1 MKPKRGCYHRML
13 GHCDMLFHNFPYR
26 ASLTFV
32 VSLGATCAAYAA
44 ETEPHTVSAAPKSV
58 VQKPASQKSH
68 AAVST
73 PQSKPSALEEI
84 TVRSNKRA
92 QQVNTTPASV
102 VALSG
107 KTLQTTGV
115 RDALSLARDIPGLM
129 AESTS
134 GSTNPRYRLRGIGT
148 NDFSANMTTAV
159 GVSED
164 DVFLDS
170 GASQGTPIY
179 DLDHVE
185 VFRGPQ
191 GTLQGKNT
199 TAGMVSYYTKK
210 PTNTLD
216 GYVRGTAGNYGL
228 WGEEGAIGGPIIKDK
243 LMARFAIVNR
253 RMDGQY
259 YNGSHK
265 NPTGGYQYYDMRG
278 QILAKPTDNF
288 SILIKAHLGRN
299 RTEVPIDHVG
309 LLEGGTDA
317 QGYAQTSR
325 RDIQN
330 NGRTDATTRRAGL
343 SATARYDFAG
353 GWSLSN
359 IFALEWNHFNVFSD
373 DDASPAAVDYQENIG
388 GVARVLSNEI
398 RVASPQNKKIR
409 YIGGVYYLRNMTQS
423 FSQQP
428 LYSPIDFGVNGNAS
442 SFNIN
447 TQDAAVFS
455 ALSFD
460 LTRRLTLDIGG
471 RFTSET
477 RSANGEAWAY
487 TTQSSNP
494 YDTSSRA
501 LTYINTSTGTFIDP
515 ATGESLSGPPLK
527 KTFNRDSE
535 DASLKYRFS
544 HGITGY
550 LRYARGFRTGNYN
563 TYVATASDFS
573 LYNPEVLTDYEG
585 GVKARLWRG
594 KAQLNLSG
602 FHYDYNNMQVTI
614 LQNTGTHTTNAA
626 RAVSNGFEFE
636 GQVRPTDNLFGS
648 FGVSYQDAH
657 YTSFRNASAPT
668 PFNGGNPV
676 DLSGQPLERA
686 PHVTTNFLLS
696 YKIPVSFGD
705 FTLQTDW
712 RYTSRYRFQA
722 WSDVHPATP
731 AAFLSSPQTQAL
743 VRNAFSQKPVIT
755 GNVRIAWHSVD
766 EKTEVA
772 VWLHNITNQMTYTN
786 AFGEFFN
793 RNISRY
799 PGDLR
804 SFGFEVMRSL

>member
-1 MKPKRGCYHRML
+1 MVHTPFTHRI
-13 GHCDMLFHNFPYR
+13 
-26 ASLTFV
+26 TFALV
-32 VSLGATCAAYAA
+32 LSTGTVYAA
-44 ETEPHTVSAAPKSV
+44 SAAQQSLPSAQQQAKANAPKTAPRPTAA
-58 VQKPASQKSH
+58 KPAVAQ
-68 AAVST
+68 ATA
-73 PQSKPSALEEI
+73 PQNTGKLEEI

-92 QQVNTTPASV
+92 QQANTTPASI

-115 RDALSLARDIPGLM
+115 RDALSLARDVPGLM
-129 AESTS
+129 AETTS
-134 GSTNPRYRLRGIGT
+134 GSANPRYRLRGIGT

-170 GASQGTPIY
+170 GASQGVPIY

-210 PTNTLD
+210 PTNKLD

-228 WGEEGAIGGPIIKDK
+228 WGEEGALGGPIIKDK

-253 RMDGQY
+253 DYDGQY

-278 QILAKPTDNF
+278 QILAKPVDNL
-288 SILIKAHLGRN
+288 SILVKMHLGRN
-299 RTEVPIDHVG
+299 KTKVPIDHVG
-309 LLEGGTDA
+309 LLPGGEDA
-317 QGYAQTSR
+317 QGYTQTSTR
-325 RDIQN
+325 NIQN

-343 SATARYDFAG
+343 SVNAKYDFEN
-353 GWSLSN
+353 GWSLAN

-373 DDASPAAVDYQENIG
+373 DDASPAPVDYQENIG
-388 GVARVLSNEI
+388 GVARVLSNEV
-398 RVASPQNKKIR
+398 RVVSPQNKKIR
-409 YIGGVYYLRNMTQS
+409 YVGGVYYMRNLTQS
-423 FSQQP
+423 YSQQP
-428 LYSPIDFGVNGNAS
+428 LYSPIDSSFGTGGNAS
-442 SFNIN
+442 SFNIS

-460 LTRRLTLDIGG
+460 LTSRLTLDIGG

-487 TTQSSNP
+487 NTDPSNP
-494 YDTSSRA
+494 YNTSNRA
-501 LTYINTSTGTFIDP
+501 LTYINTSTNTYLNP
-515 ATGESLSGPPLK
+515 NTGQAMVGPPLS
-527 KTFNRDSE
+527 KTFNKDSE
-535 DASLKYRFS
+535 DASLKYRIAP
-544 HGITGY
+544 GIIAY

-563 TYVATASDFS
+563 TYVATTSDFS
-573 LYNPEVLTDYEG
+573 LYNPEELTDYEG
-585 GVKARLWRG
+585 GVKARIWGG

-626 RAVSNGFEFE
+626 QAVSNGFEFE
-636 GQVRPTDNLFGS
+636 GQARPLQNLFGS
-648 FGVSYQDAH
+648 FGVTYQDAH
-657 YTSFRNASAPT
+657 YTNFKNASAPT

-686 PHVTTNFLLS
+686 PHVTANFLLS

-705 FTLQTDW
+705 FTVQTDW

-722 WSDVHPATP
+722 WSDSHATTP
-731 AAFLSSPQTQAL
+731 AAFLASPQMQAL
-743 VRNAFSQKPVIT
+743 VRHAFSQNPVIT
-755 GNVRIAWHSVD
+755 GNVRVAWHSVD

-772 VWLHNITNQMTYTN
+772 FWLHNVTNQMTYTN

-804 SFGFEVMRSL
+804 AFGFEVMRAL

>member
-1 MKPKRGCYHRML
+1 MTFTPITQRVTFALVLTTSTVYAASAAQLPSTTQQQTSATPPKPT
-13 GHCDMLFHNFPYR
+13 P
-26 ASLTFV
+26 SLT
-32 VSLGATCAAYAA
+32 
-44 ETEPHTVSAAPKSV
+44 PRPAAP
-58 VQKPASQKSH
+58 Q
-68 AAVST
+68 AAG
-73 PQSKPSALEEI
+73 KLEEI

-92 QQVNTTPASV
+92 QKANTTPASI

-107 KTLQTTGV
+107 QTLQTTGV
-115 RDALSLARDIPGLM
+115 RDALTLARDVPGLM
-129 AESTS
+129 AETTS
-134 GSTNPRYRLRGIGT
+134 GSANPRYRLRGIGT

-170 GASQGTPIY
+170 GASQGVPIY

-210 PTNTLD
+210 PTNKLD

-228 WGEEGAIGGPIIKDK
+228 WGEEGALGGPIIKDK

-253 RMDGQY
+253 DYDGQY
-259 YNGSHK
+259 YNGTHK

-278 QILAKPTDNF
+278 QILAKPIDHL
-288 SILIKAHLGRN
+288 SILVKLHTGRN
-299 RTEVPIDHVG
+299 KTMVPIDHVG
-309 LLEGGTDA
+309 LLDGGTDA
-317 QGYAQTSR
+317 QGYAQTSTR
-325 RDIQN
+325 NIQN
-330 NGRTDATTRRAGL
+330 NGRTDATTRRSGL
-343 SATARYDFAG
+343 SVNAKYDFEN
-353 GWSLSN
+353 GWSLAN

-373 DDASPAAVDYQENIG
+373 DDASPAPVDYQENIG
-388 GVARVLSNEI
+388 GVARVLSNEV
-398 RVASPQNKKIR
+398 RVVSPLNKKIR
-409 YIGGVYYLRNMTQS
+409 YVGGVYYMRNLTQS
-423 FSQQP
+423 YSQQP
-428 LYSPIDFGVNGNAS
+428 LYSPTNFGVDGNAS

-460 LTRRLTLDIGG
+460 LTSRLTLDIGG

-487 TTQSSNP
+487 NTDPSNP
-494 YDTSSRA
+494 YNTNSRA
-501 LTYINTSTGTFIDP
+501 LTYINTNTNTYIDP
-515 ATGESLSGPPLK
+515 ATGQAMSGPPLS
-527 KTFNRDSE
+527 KTFNKDSE
-535 DASLKYRFS
+535 DASLKYRIAP
-544 HGITGY
+544 GVIAY

-563 TYVATASDFS
+563 TYVATTSDFS
-573 LYNPEVLTDYEG
+573 LYNPEELTDYEG
-585 GVKARLWRG
+585 GIKARVWGG

-602 FHYDYNNMQVTI
+602 FHYNYDNMQVTI

-626 RAVSNGFEFE
+626 QAVSNGFEFE
-636 GQVRPTDNLFGS
+636 GQVRPLQNLFGS
-648 FGVSYQDAH
+648 FGVTYQDAH
-657 YTSFRNASAPT
+657 YTNFKNASAPT

-686 PHVTTNFLLS
+686 PHVTANFLLS

-705 FTLQTDW
+705 FTVQTDW

-722 WSDVHPATP
+722 WSDAHAATP
-731 AAFLSSPQTQAL
+731 AAFLASPQMQAL
-743 VRNAFSQKPVIT
+743 VRQAFSQNPVIT

-772 VWLHNITNQMTYTN
+772 FWLHNVTNQMTYTN

-804 SFGFEVMRSL
+804 AFGFEVMRSL

>member
-1 MKPKRGCYHRML
+1 MKQKRGCYHRVL
-13 GHCDMLFHNFPYR
+13 GNIAMIVNRLPYR
-26 ASLTFV
+26 ASFAFV
-32 VSLGATCAAYAA
+32 LSLGAACSAYAA
-44 ETEPHTVSAAPKSV
+44 ESGEVL
-58 VQKPASQKSH
+58 QK
-68 AAVST
+68 
-73 PQSKPSALEEI
+73 QSKQKNAPHVAAQKKQSSALEEVI
-84 TVRSNKRA
+84 VRSNRRT
-92 QQVNTTPASV
+92 QQAVNTPASV
-102 VALSG
+102 VALTG

-164 DVFLDS
+164 EVFLDS

-185 VFRGPQ
+185 IFRGPQ

-259 YNGSHK
+259 YNGTHK

-278 QILAKPTDNF
+278 QILAKPVDNF
-288 SILIKAHLGRN
+288 SILVKAHLGRN

-325 RDIQN
+325 RNIQN

-343 SATARYDFAG
+343 SVNARYEFEN

-398 RVASPQNKKIR
+398 RVASPQNRKIR

-423 FSQQP
+423 SSQQP
-428 LYSPIDFGVNGNAS
+428 LYSPTDFGVNGNAS

-471 RFTSET
+471 RFTSEN

-487 TTQSSNP
+487 NTLAADP
-494 YDTSSRA
+494 YYTGNRA
-501 LTYINTSTGTFIDP
+501 LTYINTNTGTFIDP
-515 ATGESLSGPPLK
+515 ATGQSLSGPPLK

-535 DASLKYRFS
+535 DASLKYRFA
-544 HGITGY
+544 HGIIGY

-585 GVKARLWRG
+585 GVKARLWHG

-636 GQVRPTDNLFGS
+636 GQVRPLENFFTS

-705 FTLQTDW
+705 FTIQTDW

-722 WSDVHPATP
+722 WSDVHPSTP
-731 AAFLSSPQTQAL
+731 APFLSSPQTQAL
-743 VRNAFSQKPVIT
+743 VRNAFSQKPVVT
-755 GNVRIAWHSVD
+755 GNVRLAWHSVD

>member
-1 MKPKRGCYHRML
+1 
-13 GHCDMLFHNFPYR
+13 MLFHNFPYR

-44 ETEPHTVSAAPKSV
+44 ETEPHTVSAAQKGI
-58 VQKPASQKSH
+58 VQKSASQKNH

-278 QILAKPTDNF
+278 QILAKPIDNF

-648 FGVSYQDAH
+648 FGVSYQDSH